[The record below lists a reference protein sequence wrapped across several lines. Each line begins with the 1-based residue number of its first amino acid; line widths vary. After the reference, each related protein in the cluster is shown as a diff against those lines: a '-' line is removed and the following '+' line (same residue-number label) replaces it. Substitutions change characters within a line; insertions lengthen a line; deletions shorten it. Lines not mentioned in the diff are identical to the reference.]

1 MVKTPGISRLVIG
14 RTGRGAPLP
23 SGPIASFLRLLDREL
38 LLSEGDDRACE
49 DMLSAAISAG
59 LVVRADDGA
68 LCLTAWGRTVAAIL
82 RADDPTL
89 PRILHS

>member
-1 MVKTPGISRLVIG
+1 MVKSPGISRLVIG

-23 SGPIASFLRLLDREL
+23 SGPIASFLKLLDREL
-38 LLSEGDDRACE
+38 LVSEGDERACE

-68 LCLTAWGRTVAAIL
+68 LCLTTWGRTVAAIL
-82 RADDPTL
+82 RTDDPT
-89 PRILHS
+89 RERNLHS